1 MSSPLPKPAPTKV
14 APLTLDE
21 MLGQSSLFRGADPE
35 TLAEAKELFK
45 EANYKAG
52 EPVFLENEVS
62 NFVYFVK
69 AGKAEILSYDTRL
82 RQLNV
87 VRTIGV
93 GEFFSEMSALTRANH
108 STSCFAP
115 GDLSLLTMDYQVFTG
130 FLYTKPVIARN
141 LVMLLALLNQKMT
154 QSSSYVEYVKESDFS
169 FNPAFLE
176 VFPLDYLSTFEALP
190 LRLEGTTMTVA
201 LTNPYNEEF
210 FKAFKRMN
218 PQFALRVRLVGR
230 TDYTRLFQFIS
241 RFYYQQ
247 SASSGSTPPPL
258 AVSTPET
265 PDLKKLLTY
274 TSLFSRLDAKI
285 IEKVLPYF
293 HHKEFAAGETIFA
306 AGSKSEHFF
315 LIQSGKVSLQKEL
328 GEMGTTQVALL
339 SQNDSFGEIS
349 LLLDSLHSLYAVA
362 ATTVSAYYLSKKTVT
377 ELLKRSEFCVPLARV
392 LAERLQSLNRS
403 LQMRFYPHEFPD
415 LKDLPLQILPKQVI
429 SSYKILPLKLA
440 GNDLAVGFVNPEE
453 GLIHQVISRY
463 LSAYRLNLF
472 AIREED
478 FIRVVRQLGLEKSK
492 TAPPPPKAGAE
503 PQVEVSIANAVQYTV
518 QMIRDAVSRRASDI
532 HVEPGENHIVVRY
545 RVDGMMTERAERLDR
560 TVGLAVT
567 NRIKILCGMDVSEKR
582 MPQDGVLTMETED
595 GEVSARGSSVPT
607 IFGEKIVLRLAPA
620 NQSAPPLNTMAPDKA
635 VVAFLGEIAR
645 NHQGV
650 FLITG
655 PTGSGK
661 TTTLYSLLNELNT
674 FDRNIVTVENPV
686 EIVVPG
692 ITQININ
699 DKIDLS
705 FGRVLRHIL
714 RQDPNVVMIGEI
726 RDKESA
732 QFTFEVA
739 LTGHLVLSTLHTN
752 NSLDIL
758 PRIRELGVGPALLS
772 TGLLGVMAQRL
783 VPKLCMLCR
792 EKRECLPEEF
802 EILKRAAGMVA
813 PPREI
818 WGAKGCEKCQKTGF
832 HGRIPVFEY
841 WKNDYTPRQLLLEG
855 ASAPVLLQQLKK
867 ANFRSLFKFGL
878 QMSLAGLTTI
888 DMVVRFLHGM
898 GETGDT

>member
-1 MSSPLPKPAPTKV
+1 MSSPLPKAAPVKAKPPTV
-14 APLTLDE
+14 EE

-35 TLAEAKELFK
+35 TIAEAMELFK

-69 AGKAEILSYDTRL
+69 SGKAEILNYDTRL

-115 GDLSLLTMDYQVFTG
+115 ADLSLLKMDYQVFTG
-130 FLYTKPVIARN
+130 FLYTKPIIARN
-141 LVMLLALLNQKMT
+141 LVMLLTLLNQKMT
-154 QSSSYVEYVKESDFS
+154 QSSSYVEYVKDSDFI
-169 FNPAFLE
+169 FNRAFVE
-176 VFPLDYLSTFEALP
+176 MFPLDFLSTFEALP
-190 LRLEGTTMTVA
+190 LRLEGTTLTVA
-201 LTNPYNEEF
+201 LTNPYNEDF

-247 SASSGSTPPPL
+247 SAAAPSVPPPL
-258 AVSTPET
+258 AVTEPEM

-285 IEKVLPYF
+285 VEKVLPFF
-293 HHKEFAAGETIFA
+293 HHKEFASGDTIFA

-328 GEMGTTQVALL
+328 GGMGTTQVALL

-362 ATTVSAYYLSKKTVT
+362 ATPVSAYYLSKKTVT

-415 LKDLPLQILPKQVI
+415 IKELPLQVLPKQVVV
-429 SSYKILPLKLA
+429 SYKILPLKLT
-440 GNDLAVGFVNPEE
+440 GTDLAVGFVNPEE

-478 FIRVVRQLGLEKSK
+478 FNRVVRKSGLEIG
-492 TAPPPPKAGAE
+492 APAPAKAGTAA
-503 PQVEVSIANAVQYTV
+503 PQVEVSSANAIDYTT

-532 HVEPGENHIVVRY
+532 HIEPGENHVVVRY
-545 RVDGMMTERAERLDR
+545 RVDGMMMERAERLDR
-560 TVGLAVT
+560 NTGLAVT
-567 NRIKILCGMDVSEKR
+567 NRVKILCTMDVSEKR
-582 MPQDGVLTMETED
+582 MPQDGTLTMQTED
-595 GEVSARGSSVPT
+595 GEVSARCSSVPT
-607 IFGEKIVLRLAPA
+607 LFGEKIVLRLAPA

-635 VVAFLGEIAR
+635 VIAFLGEIAR

-674 FDRNIVTVENPV
+674 FDRNIITVENPV

-699 DKIDLS
+699 EKIDLS

-783 VPKLCMLCR
+783 IPKLCMLCR
-792 EKRECLPEEF
+792 EKRECTAEEA

-818 WGAKGCEKCQKTGF
+818 WGAKGCEKCQKTGY

-841 WKNDYTPRQLLLEG
+841 WKNDYTTRQLLLES
-855 ASAPVLLQQLKK
+855 ASAPMLLQQLK
-867 ANFRSLFKFGL
+867 AAGFRSLFKFGL

-898 GETGDT
+898 GETSDS